1 MKQDRFSKQNLI
13 LYASG
18 LIPVIWIALLIAP
31 FAGGGLSEIVKN
43 FTPAISNPFNITICE
58 DSLKTVL
65 ILIVAYIMGIGIYLS
80 SEKNYRRHEE
90 HGSAKW
96 GKAETITKKY
106 TDKDKCKNK
115 ILTQNTSIGL
125 DGHKHRRNLN
135 VLVCGGSGSGKTRF
149 YAKPNI
155 MQANTSFVI
164 LDPKG
169 EILRDTGNLLKEKG
183 YEIKVIDLINM
194 DKSNCYNPFVY
205 IKNDNDIQK
214 LVTNLF
220 KNTTPKGSQSQ
231 DPFWD
236 QAAMMLLL
244 ALMFFLYYKAPPEEQ
259 NFSMVLEMIR
269 YGDVSEDNE
278 EYRSPLDI
286 LFDELEENEPEHI
299 ALKYYKAYH
308 KGSGKTLKSIQI
320 TLLARLEKFNLSS
333 LAAITDTDELELSKL
348 GERKTAVFGVI
359 PDNDSSFNFI
369 IGMLYTQLFQ
379 QLYYQADVVHGG
391 SLPIHVHFVM
401 DEFANVALPDE
412 FDKLLSTMRSRE
424 ISVSIIIQNLAQLK
438 ALFEKQWESIVGNCD
453 EFLYLG
459 GNEQSTHK
467 YVSELLGKET
477 IDTNTYGQSK
487 GRNGSYSTNYQISGR
502 ELLTPDEVR
511 LLDNRYAILF
521 IRGERPIM
529 DLKYEILKHP
539 NVSLTTDGKNEP
551 YEHGYEDY
559 SIGSVEFIKDDG
571 DIELEEYNIDSGD
584 YIVYSSKEI
593 EEYLENLTEDD

>member
-1 MKQDRFSKQNLI
+1 VKQDRFSKQNLI

-31 FAGGGLSEIVKN
+31 FAGGGLAEIVKN

-65 ILIVAYIMGIGIYLS
+65 ILIVAYVMGIGIYLS
-80 SEKNYRRHEE
+80 SEKNYRRREE

-115 ILTQNTSIGL
+115 ILTQNTSVGL

-259 NFSMVLEMIR
+259 NFSMVLEMIILLFNYSR
-269 YGDVSEDNE
+269 GRVKSAPIFIERMNRNE
-278 EYRSPLDI
+278 
-286 LFDELEENEPEHI
+286 
-299 ALKYYKAYH
+299 
-308 KGSGKTLKSIQI
+308 
-320 TLLARLEKFNLSS
+320 
-333 LAAITDTDELELSKL
+333 
-348 GERKTAVFGVI
+348 
-359 PDNDSSFNFI
+359 
-369 IGMLYTQLFQ
+369 
-379 QLYYQADVVHGG
+379 
-391 SLPIHVHFVM
+391 
-401 DEFANVALPDE
+401 
-412 FDKLLSTMRSRE
+412 
-424 ISVSIIIQNLAQLK
+424 
-438 ALFEKQWESIVGNCD
+438 
-453 EFLYLG
+453 
-459 GNEQSTHK
+459 
-467 YVSELLGKET
+467 
-477 IDTNTYGQSK
+477 
-487 GRNGSYSTNYQISGR
+487 
-502 ELLTPDEVR
+502 
-511 LLDNRYAILF
+511 
-521 IRGERPIM
+521 
-529 DLKYEILKHP
+529 
-539 NVSLTTDGKNEP
+539 
-551 YEHGYEDY
+551 
-559 SIGSVEFIKDDG
+559 
-571 DIELEEYNIDSGD
+571 
-584 YIVYSSKEI
+584 
-593 EEYLENLTEDD
+593 